1 MHQVLHMPSVLNIPH
16 YSCSNIIIVTNAI
29 ILELLSAQLVQLD
42 TPQRII
48 LSFLIRVRTRIMKGN

>member
-16 YSCSNIIIVTNAI
+16 YSCSNIITVTNAI
-29 ILELLSAQLVQLD
+29 ILELLSARLVQLG

-48 LSFLIRVRTRIMKGN
+48 LSFLI